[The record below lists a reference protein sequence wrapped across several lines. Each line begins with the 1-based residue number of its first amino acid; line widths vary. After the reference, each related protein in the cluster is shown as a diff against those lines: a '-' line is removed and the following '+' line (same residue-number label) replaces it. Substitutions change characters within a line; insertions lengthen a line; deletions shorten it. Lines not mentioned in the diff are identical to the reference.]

1 MERILIVRLSA
12 MGDIVN
18 SLPVAAALQQAY
30 PDSIIDWVLEE
41 RWQELLCARGTS
53 LDAPRNPQK
62 PLVNTIHTVNTR
74 SWRDHLLA
82 TRTRSE
88 ISALRRSIREREYT
102 AVIDVQGA
110 IRSVVI
116 ARFSAAPRIVGFDSP
131 RERPARYLYKQKIK
145 AQGAHIIEQN
155 VSLTSLPFPQRQQE
169 MLPHDPLA
177 EAWCDAE
184 VQKLSSARF
193 AILSPG
199 AGWGAKEWPPERF
212 GEVARELARDG
223 VASILNI
230 GPNENDLAAKVES
243 TCNGSTRRVSGSI
256 GQLIALTR
264 RAALFIGG
272 DTGPMHLANILG
284 VPVVAIFG
292 PTNPERNGPYF
303 SPNIVLRHE
312 SSETS
317 YSHHDR
323 QHEGLMSITTAEV
336 VAAARTLLNK

>member
-1 MERILIVRLSA
+1 

-30 PDSIIDWVLEE
+30 PDSIVDWVIEE

-53 LDAPRNPQK
+53 LDAPRNSQK

-74 SWRDHLLA
+74 SWRDHPLA
-82 TRTRSE
+82 KRTWSE
-88 ISALRRSIREREYT
+88 ISALRRNIREREYT

-110 IRSVVI
+110 IRSAVI
-116 ARFSAAPRIVGFDSP
+116 ARFSSATRIVGFDSP
-131 RERPARYLYKQKIK
+131 RERPARHLYKQKIN
-145 AQGAHIIEQN
+145 AQGVHIIEQN
-155 VSLTSLPFPQRQQE
+155 VSLTSLPFTKRALEILAE

-177 EAWCDAE
+177 ENWCDAE
-184 VQKLSSARF
+184 IQKLPSARF

-223 VASILNI
+223 VASVLNI

-243 TCNGSTRRVSGSI
+243 TSNGATRRVSGSI

-272 DTGPMHLANILG
+272 DTGPMHLANILC

-292 PTNPERNGPYF
+292 PTNPERNGPYY
-303 SPNIVLRHE
+303 SPYIVLRHE

-323 QHEGLMSITTAEV
+323 QHEGLMSITSAEV